1 VTIAG
6 RKRAIAH
13 PIGKMRQIRSAD
25 GFKRPASAA
34 YCREAMFLARRAP
47 SCFTADSGATR
58 TRSGAVQFRDR
69 PVAIGG
75 VMPGRLRF
83 IYQETDVW
91 RAARLD
97 RKRDMARHVR
107 PARA

>member
-1 VTIAG
+1 MLV
-6 RKRAIAH
+6 
-13 PIGKMRQIRSAD
+13 
-25 GFKRPASAA
+25 
-34 YCREAMFLARRAP
+34 ARRAP
-47 SCFTADSGATR
+47 SCFSADSGATR

-75 VMPGRLRF
+75 VMSAGFRF

-91 RAARLD
+91 RAGRLD

-107 PARA
+107 PAQA